1 MMVASI
7 TRKTFKCT
15 KCGECCKPIT
25 KVSEEDIKRIEQLG
39 HRREDFLDIDP
50 FRRESEVKDVL
61 KRKNGYC
68 TFLRDNKDKTF
79 DCTIYENRPQV
90 CRDYPFFEGV
100 EKLKSCIPS
109 ELVWYRNV
117 DEMGSTK

>member
-1 MMVASI
+1 MVAYI

-25 KVSEEDIKRIEQLG
+25 KVSEKDIARIEKAG
-39 HRREDFLDIDP
+39 YKREDFLDVDP
-50 FRRESEVKDVL
+50 FRKESGAKDVL

-68 TFLRDNKDKTF
+68 TFLKDNKDKTF
-79 DCTIYENRPQV
+79 DCTIYEHRPDV

-100 EKLKSCIPS
+100 EKLPSCIPS
-109 ELVWYRNV
+109 ELVWYKKIE
-117 DEMGSTK
+117 EMD